1 LLDNP
6 GIWISDLLFSDRDP
20 DSTGQAEEYLEKTFF
35 TQERIQHLLMVVTSK
50 FIILTKEELDLWQE
64 DSLKFFLH
72 MKYKVNEVKGNYLRE
87 KSCSL
92 IAGIQLRFAPH
103 FDTMV
108 AYLLK
113 EVQIQSQIP

>member
-1 LLDNP
+1 
-6 GIWISDLLFSDRDP
+6 
-20 DSTGQAEEYLEKTFF
+20 
-35 TQERIQHLLMVVTSK
+35 
-50 FIILTKEELDLWQE
+50 
-64 DSLKFFLH
+64 

-103 FDTMV
+103 FDSLV
-108 AYLLK
+108 ASLLK